1 VSAIEELLSSTPAE
15 HVGPA
20 QITAAIRKLATN
32 KDLRIFLTAI
42 CKYSKAD
49 WESMTK
55 TCKMLYNVA
64 QTSLLMRDDKHLFD
78 ELVKYPHIAVFVDRV
93 AHE

>member
-1 VSAIEELLSSTPAE
+1 MSAVDELLSSEPVE
-15 HVGPA
+15 QVGPA
-20 QITAAIRKLATN
+20 QVTAAIRKLATN

-42 CKYSKAD
+42 CRYSKAD
-49 WESMTK
+49 WASITK

-64 QTSLLMRDDKHLFD
+64 QTSLLMRDDKHLLD
-78 ELVKYPHIAVFVDRV
+78 ELVKYPHIAVFVDRL

>member
-1 VSAIEELLSSTPAE
+1 VSAIEELLSSEPQAQ
-15 HVGPA
+15 VGPA
-20 QITAAIRKLATN
+20 QVTAAIRKLATN
-32 KDLRIFLTAI
+32 KDLRLFLTAI

-49 WESMTK
+49 WESMTR

-64 QTSLLMRDDKHLFD
+64 QTSLLMRDDSHILG
-78 ELVKYPHIAVFVDRV
+78 ELVKYPHIAVFVDRL